1 VPALPALTIQYSFQG
16 MKAAQVRS
24 AFLDFFSE
32 RGHERVPSSSLVP
45 EGDPTLLFTNAGMVQ
60 FKDVFTGRETR
71 AIPRATSS
79 QKCVR
84 AGGTHNDLDEVGKT
98 PRHQTF
104 FEMLGNFSFGDYF
117 KQDAIAWAWSLLV
130 DVLGLDRDRLIVTVF
145 AGDQAMGLGPDEEA
159 RALWREVSGM
169 PAERVIG
176 LGKSEN
182 FWMMGD
188 TGPMGPC
195 SEIHYHVGAEPLPA
209 LPTADSPPAAWQSW
223 LEIWNLVF
231 MQYERKVKDGPL
243 APLPAPSID
252 TGAGLERMSSV
263 LQGVRSNYDTDL
275 FRPLISAAADIAG
288 KRYGADPEA
297 DFSMRVIA
305 DHARA
310 AAFLIADGVFPDKSD
325 KEYVLRRIFRRAVRH
340 GKRLGI
346 DEPFM
351 HRVCARVIDEMHD
364 VYPELRER
372 ASVIHEVTLE
382 EEKRFRATLDRGLYL
397 LEDEFERMRKS
408 GDTVV
413 PGEKVFQLYDTFGFP
428 VDLTEI
434 IAGESGFGVD
444 EAGFQKEMEQARQRS
459 RETHAGGEV
468 GGEALRQVAGAL
480 EKTEFFGYQASTG
493 EGKVLA
499 IVAEGQRVDTAGAG
513 DRVAFVV
520 DRTPFYA
527 ESGGQIGD
535 AGTARSASGAVV
547 RIDDTRKPAGD
558 VFVHI
563 AEIESGALR
572 VGDTVTLTIDEQRRD
587 RVRANHSATHL
598 LHLALKRY
606 LGDHVAQKGSLVAP
620 DRLRFDFAHF
630 SPMSADETRLV
641 EDWVN
646 AQIRKNADSV
656 TEILPVS
663 EARQRGAVAMFGEK
677 YGDKVRVVR
686 IGDESLEFCGG
697 THVRRAGDIGLF
709 KIVGESSVAQGVR
722 RLEAVTGEGALDY
735 VRRIESELS
744 GVGDKLKVAPLE
756 AGERVS
762 KLQSE
767 LRALER
773 EVAQLK
779 ARLAAGGARDLLSE
793 VKDIGGVKV
802 LATATEVADM
812 KTLRETGDAL
822 RGRMGSGVLLLAGVG
837 EDKVS
842 LVAMVTSDLTG
853 RLHAG
858 TMLSRAAEAV
868 GGKGGGR
875 PDMAQGGGKDPHKVG
890 EAIAQAIAY
899 VREAIG
905 A

>member
-1 VPALPALTIQYSFQG
+1 

-71 AIPRATSS
+71 ALPRATSS

-84 AGGTHNDLDEVGKT
+84 AGGKHNDLDEVGKT

-117 KQDAIAWAWSLLV
+117 KQDAIAWAWNLLV
-130 DVLGLDRDRLIVTVF
+130 DVLGLDRDRLIFTVF
-145 AGDQAMGLGPDEEA
+145 AGDQAMGVGADEEA
-159 RALWREVSGM
+159 RALWLEVSGM
-169 PAERVIG
+169 PADRVVG

-195 SEIHYHVGAEPLPA
+195 SEIHYYVGAEPPPA
-209 LPTADSPPAAWQSW
+209 LPTADSPPAAWENW

-263 LQGVRSNYDTDL
+263 LQGARSNYDTDL
-275 FRPLISAAADIAG
+275 FRPLIATAADIAG
-288 KRYGADPEA
+288 KTYGADPES

-364 VYPELRER
+364 AYPELRER

-397 LEDEFERMRKS
+397 LEDEFDRMRQS
-408 GDTVV
+408 GDKVV

-428 VDLTEI
+428 LDLTEI

-459 RETHAGGEV
+459 KETHAGGET
-468 GGEALRQVAGAL
+468 GGEELRQIAGAL
-480 EKTEFFGYQASTG
+480 EKTEFLGYQASTG

-499 IVAEGQRVDTAGAG
+499 IVAQGQRVDRAGTG
-513 DRVAFVV
+513 DKIAFMV

-558 VFVHI
+558 VFVHVG
-563 AEIESGALR
+563 EVESGALG
-572 VGDTVTLTIDEQRRD
+572 VGDTVVLDIDEQRRD
-587 RVRANHSATHL
+587 RIRANHSATHL

-630 SPMSADETRLV
+630 SPMSADETRLI

-656 TEILPVS
+656 TEVLPVS
-663 EARQRGAVAMFGEK
+663 EAKQRGAVAMFGEK

-697 THVRRAGDIGLF
+697 THVRRAGDIGMF

-735 VRRIESELS
+735 MRRVESELF
-744 GVGDKLKVAPLE
+744 GVGEKLKVAPLE
-756 AGERVS
+756 AGERIS
-762 KLQSE
+762 KLQNE

-793 VKDIGGVKV
+793 AQDIGGVKV

-812 KTLRETGDAL
+812 KTLRDTGDAL
-822 RGRMGSGVLLLAGVG
+822 RDRLGSGVLLLAGVG
-837 EDKVS
+837 EGKVS
-842 LVAMVTSDLTG
+842 LVAMVTKDLTG

-858 TMLSRAAEAV
+858 KMLSRAAQAV

-875 PDMAQGGGKDPHKVG
+875 PDMAQGGGKDPDKVG
-890 EAIAQAIAY
+890 DAIAQAIAY
-899 VREAIG
+899 VKETVG
-905 A
+905 AA